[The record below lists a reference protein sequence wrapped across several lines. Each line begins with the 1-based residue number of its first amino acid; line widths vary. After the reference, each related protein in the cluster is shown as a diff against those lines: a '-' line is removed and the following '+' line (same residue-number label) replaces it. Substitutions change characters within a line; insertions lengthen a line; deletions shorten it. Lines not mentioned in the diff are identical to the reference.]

1 MTCHVP
7 AVLPSSPVRALQHRC
22 GILGPC
28 AAAGRRPVRSVTP
41 QRGATVRASVLGAS
55 TWSWRSLRRSHAWY
69 VIFPAGNNAH
79 LVVGGAPATRIY
91 GRSAAGCGNGS
102 CYSESGWRTGCSPNC
117 PRSARRSW
125 YANIWMPMQGRYAT
139 QCHLPPPF

>member
-1 MTCHVP
+1 MFPPLSPQAPCGGFNVDVGFFARVP
-7 AVLPSSPVRALQHRC
+7 QPDDSF
-22 GILGPC
+22 
-28 AAAGRRPVRSVTP
+28 VRSATP

-55 TWSWRSLRRSHAWY
+55 TWSRRSLRRSHAWY
-69 VIFPAGNNAH
+69 VIFPASNNAH
-79 LVVGGAPATRIY
+79 LVIGGAPATRIY

-125 YANIWMPMQGRYAT
+125 YANIWMPMQGRYGT